1 MRELSLPD
9 TLGICLLLLLSFV
22 LPLMLSFRSPLDA
35 QHKIVCLKLVW
46 AGQIW
51 IALSGI
57 AIYTSAIATPYAMI
71 LGTLGCF
78 VFAWMLSQKLHINE
92 ING

>member
-22 LPLMLSFRSPLDA
+22 LPLLLSFQPSLDA
-35 QHKIVCLKLVW
+35 QHKRACLKLVW
-46 AGQIW
+46 LGQIW
-51 IALSGI
+51 IALAGI
-57 AIYTSAIATPYAMI
+57 AIYSSATATPYAII

-78 VFAWMLSQKLHINE
+78 VCARMLSQKLRINE
-92 ING
+92 IKG

>member
-35 QHKIVCLKLVW
+35 QHKIACLKLVW
-46 AGQIW
+46 TGQLW
-51 IALSGI
+51 VSLSGI
-57 AIYTSAIATPYAMI
+57 AIYTSAIATPYAII

-78 VFAWMLSQKLHINE
+78 VCARMLSQKLRITE
-92 ING
+92 TSG

>member
-22 LPLMLSFRSPLDA
+22 LPLILSFRPPLDA
-35 QHKIVCLKLVW
+35 QHKKACLKVVW
-46 AGQIW
+46 MGQLW
-51 IALSGI
+51 ISLSGI
-57 AIYTSAIATPYAMI
+57 AIYTSAIATPYSMI

-78 VFAWMLSQKLHINE
+78 VCARMLSQKLRINE
-92 ING
+92 IKG